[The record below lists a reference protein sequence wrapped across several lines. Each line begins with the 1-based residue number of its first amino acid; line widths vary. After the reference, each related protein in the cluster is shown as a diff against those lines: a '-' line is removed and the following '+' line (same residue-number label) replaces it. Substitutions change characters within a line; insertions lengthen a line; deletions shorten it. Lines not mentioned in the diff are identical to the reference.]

1 MVELGDSGL
10 EWFLIFC
17 LNIMVGFVIF
27 VSVYVLIFFVIFDI
41 KDEFYD

>member
-1 MVELGDSGL
+1 MVKLGNSGL
-10 EWFLIFC
+10 EWFFIFC

-27 VSVYVLIFFVIFDI
+27 VSVYVLIFFVIFEI